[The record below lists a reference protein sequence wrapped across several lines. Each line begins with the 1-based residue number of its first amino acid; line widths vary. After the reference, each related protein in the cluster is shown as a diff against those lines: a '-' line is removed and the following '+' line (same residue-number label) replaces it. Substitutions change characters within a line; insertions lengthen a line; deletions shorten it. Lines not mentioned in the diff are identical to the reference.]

1 MQYIHYIAYCAQ
13 LQFKLDNYSYALSII
28 KQGQFPGA
36 SGSGSKRTGSL
47 GEFSLIGVSGLTFM
61 LFPGTVDRP
70 IV

>member
-13 LQFKLDNYSYALSII
+13 LQFKLDNYSYAISII

-47 GEFSLIGVSGLTFM
+47 SELVGVSGLTFM
-61 LFPGTVDRP
+61 LFPGTVDTYVG
-70 IV
+70 I